1 MFSQIQASTNEEDE
15 NGKVQVALGPLT
27 ITPAG
32 FTVPANAFGKKL

>member
-1 MFSQIQASTNEEDE
+1 MFSQLKASSNEENE

-32 FTVPANAFGKKL
+32 FTVPASAFGKKI